1 MSTPSRVGAGVQM
14 STYLLAYLGTG
25 TFRYLPYIYL
35 SADGEIIVREYSQP
49 LATLPKVA
57 TGGDAILF

>member
-1 MSTPSRVGAGVQM
+1 M

-35 SADGEIIVREYSQP
+35 SADGEIIVREYGQP

-57 TGGDAILF
+57 TGGEAILF